1 MCMCMKFSSRDLN
14 SDSCP
19 PHSTSKTCG
28 VIITPNVCGGSLSFV
43 EMLTSIEFY
52 DIHEPLNNKFYLKS
66 SKQLVKRLSNDIF
79 LIINH

>member
-1 MCMCMKFSSRDLN
+1 MYMCVKFSPGDLN
-14 SDSCP
+14 SDFCP

-28 VIITPNVCGGSLSFV
+28 VIFTPNVCGGSLSFV

-66 SKQLVKRLSNDIF
+66 SKQLIKRLSNDIF
-79 LIINH
+79 PIINH